1 MRDGQV
7 IREDASVAIGAG
19 SFTKGM
25 PLLLGTARD
34 EWGLWTGI
42 DPAMRSLD
50 EAGLEKLA
58 RRPFGDRVRDG
69 IQVYRDARL
78 QRGVDA
84 SPVAL
89 WRAIMTDSMFRIP
102 AIRMAELHSQHTP
115 ATWMY
120 LFDYES
126 PALDGQLG
134 ACHSI
139 DVPFVFGTTGVG
151 ELARFCGDTHLVRC
165 LSEIIHDTYV
175 AFGKYGN
182 PSNIMFDWPEYER
195 VHRRTMRLDMR
206 SRVEDAPMEEE
217 RAFWDS
223 LAIG

>member
-1 MRDGQV
+1 M
-7 IREDASVAIGAG
+7 
-19 SFTKGM
+19 
-25 PLLLGTARD
+25 
-34 EWGLWTGI
+34 

-78 QRGVDA
+78 RRGIDA

-126 PALDGQLG
+126 PAPGQLG
-134 ACHSI
+134 ACHHRRA
-139 DVPFVFGTTGVG
+139 VRVRTTGVG
-151 ELARFCGDTHLVRC
+151 AGAFCGDTHWCGACRD
-165 LSEIIHDTYV
+165 HPTRTYLH
-175 AFGKYGN
+175 KYVTQQHHVG
-182 PSNIMFDWPEYER
+182 SPERER
-195 VHRRTMRLDMR
+195 YRRTMRLTGCASKTR
-206 SRVEDAPMEEE
+206 
-217 RAFWDS
+217 
-223 LAIG
+223 